1 MKKLKQNSLYI
12 PIIVVLIFGIV
23 STFIENENKYQ
34 ELIRNFANLSVTI
47 SLGYAALSASVVV
60 LAKHKNQWN
69 QNKKY
74 LYGLIKA
81 FGLFIMASLW
91 VYFWSFPSKLILP
104 SMVPLVLSLFTLFY
118 LNHHFI
124 LFVRSILNIIEQE

>member
-23 STFIENENKYQ
+23 FTFIENENKYQ
-34 ELIRNFANLSVTI
+34 ELIRNFANLNVTI

>member
-1 MKKLKQNSLYI
+1 MKPKLNNLYI
-12 PIIVVLIFGIV
+12 GISIVMIIGIV
-23 STFIENENKYQ
+23 FAYVEDVKKYQ
-34 ELIRNFANLSVTI
+34 DLIRNFASMNVTI

-81 FGLFIMASLW
+81 FGLFVMASLW
-91 VYFWSFPSKLILP
+91 MYFWSFPSTLILG
-104 SMVPLVLSLFTLFY
+104 SMAPLVLSLLTLFY

-124 LFVRSILNIIEQE
+124 SFVRNILNIIEQE